1 MANTRYATVEELRTY
16 AAERGVSLIS
26 STGAEFTDS
35 EINVFLTKAQDY
47 IDFVFTFQG
56 EPVGDLNQFPRR
68 GLELYDE
75 TTVPPAVRV
84 ATLYVATHLI
94 EGLPILE
101 GQKPQSEV
109 KREVIAANR
118 IETEYATN
126 YKDSTVQGYVML
138 DAPLYILRRAGLLSG
153 ASTGGFNLFG
163 LRG

>member
-1 MANTRYATVEELRTY
+1 MD
-16 AAERGVSLIS
+16 IK
-26 STGAEFTDS
+26 EFSNEFDVLYNNIMS
-35 EINVFLTKAQDY
+35 NQAPGLDEYEKSVFLTKAQDY

-56 EPVGDLNQFPRR
+56 EPVGELNQFPRR
-68 GLELYDE
+68 NLDNYDE
-75 TTVPPAVRV
+75 TTIPPAVRL
-84 ATLYVATHLI
+84 ATLYVASHLI

-101 GQKPQSEV
+101 GQKPQSEI

-126 YKDSTVQGYVML
+126 YKDNIVQGYVML

-153 ASTGGFNLFG
+153 TSSGGVNLFG